1 MLEVTINGKLTKVP
15 PCTCGKCIVRRLRK
29 DFFSSFPYNK
39 DLASTYKND
48 YDWKTNTPDNP
59 DEGYNRSKHNGFEG
73 AYKEH
78 IPTSL
83 ISTMKMDYKPFKVQL
98 TINQRQIE
106 NPLLSLLWEEPPIRQ
121 PIPTGVL
128 WCLLQIVKKIK
139 CQIFMF
145 H

>member
-48 YDWKTNTPDNP
+48 YDWKTNTQTTQMKYITDQNTMVLK
-59 DEGYNRSKHNGFEG
+59 G
-73 AYKEH
+73 H
-78 IPTSL
+78 IKS
-83 ISTMKMDYKPFKVQL
+83 IF
-98 TINQRQIE
+98 
-106 NPLLSLLWEEPPIRQ
+106 LL
-121 PIPTGVL
+121 
-128 WCLLQIVKKIK
+128 
-139 CQIFMF
+139 